1 MYKIFYTKKAIKDIE
16 KIKSAKLEK
25 ISKNLIN
32 IIKENPYQNPPS
44 YEKLV
49 GDLKGLYSRR
59 INLKHRLVYEVIE
72 EEKAIKII
80 SLWTHYE
87 F

>member
-25 ISKNLIN
+25 IAKNLIN

-49 GDLKGLYSRR
+49 E
-59 INLKHRLVYEVIE
+59 I
-72 EEKAIKII
+72 
-80 SLWTHYE
+80 
-87 F
+87 

>member
-16 KIKSAKLEK
+16 KIKSSKLEK
-25 ISKNLIN
+25 IAKNLIN

>member
-25 ISKNLIN
+25 IAKNLIN
-32 IIKENPYQNPPS
+32 IIKENPYQNLPS

>member
-1 MYKIFYTKKAIKDIE
+1 MYKIFYTKKAIKDIG

-25 ISKNLIN
+25 IAKNLIN

>member
-25 ISKNLIN
+25 IAKNLIN

-80 SLWTHYE
+80 SLLTHYE

>member
-1 MYKIFYTKKAIKDIE
+1 MYKIFYTKKAIKYIE

-25 ISKNLIN
+25 IAKNLIN

-59 INLKHRLVYEVIE
+59 INLRHRLVYEVIE

>member
-59 INLKHRLVYEVIE
+59 INLKRRLVYEVIE

>member
-16 KIKSAKLEK
+16 KIKSTKLEK
-25 ISKNLIN
+25 IAKNLIN

-49 GDLKGLYSRR
+49 GDLKGLYSRC

>member
-16 KIKSAKLEK
+16 KIKSTKLEK
-25 ISKNLIN
+25 IAKNLIN